1 MLKEK
6 YNTYKEIYKDYIIL
20 IKCGSFYL
28 SLNDDAIVM
37 NRLFNYKI
45 KETTNLIKVG
55 FPITSLSKIEKALE
69 NKHINY
75 LIVNDDNI
83 QKYKYKNNSYSKYSF
98 RLDNYDIFVNRINK
112 IYEVLKA
119 NLGNSN
125 LKTVLNEIE
134 ELLCKINY

>member
-55 FPITSLSKIEKALE
+55 FPITSLSKIEKTLE

-98 RLDNYDIFVNRINK
+98 RLDNYDILVNRINK
-112 IYEVLKA
+112 IYEVLKGS
-119 NLGNSN
+119 LGNSN
-125 LKTVLNEIE
+125 LKTILNEIE
-134 ELLCKINY
+134 EILCKINY

>member
-6 YNTYKEIYKDYIIL
+6 YNSYKEIYRDYVIL
-20 IKCGSFYL
+20 IKCGNFYL

-37 NRLFNYKI
+37 NKLFNYKI

-69 NKHINY
+69 AKHINY
-75 LIVNDDNI
+75 LVVDDDNI
-83 QKYKYKNNSYSKYSF
+83 QKHKYKNNSYNKHSV
-98 RLDNYDIFVNRINK
+98 RLDNYDILVNRINK
-112 IYEVLKA
+112 IYEILKN

-125 LKTVLNEIE
+125 LKIVLNEIE
-134 ELLCKINY
+134 EILCKINY